1 MNDFIQKLFSET
13 PMGGFQGLD
22 LVQIDSND
30 HMFLLSVRILRS
42 LNDRETDILVHTAA
56 KVMLREPPTPTNSTV
71 HL

>member
-1 MNDFIQKLFSET
+1 
-13 PMGGFQGLD
+13 MGGFQGLD

-56 KVMLREPPTPTNSTV
+56 KVTLRQSHPHLQTLLSTYKRINTSV
-71 HL
+71 SLTL